1 MSLNNGRFNSEKKVL
16 PPAANL
22 VYNEEHSVYLAHFTS
37 FSSKAAGSLGASEP
51 AAGVVKLALKRIGG
65 VKTTSLPD
73 ELSMQALASF
83 ASE

>member
-16 PPAANL
+16 PPGVNL
-22 VYNEEHSVYLAHFTS
+22 VYNEEHCVHLAQFTS
-37 FSSKAAGSLGASEP
+37 FSSRAAGSLGASEP
-51 AAGVVKLALKRIGG
+51 AAGVVKQALERIGR

-73 ELSMQALASF
+73 ELSMQTLASF

>member
-1 MSLNNGRFNSEKKVL
+1 MALNNGRFNSVKKIL
-16 PPAANL
+16 PTGVNL
-22 VYNEEHSVYLAHFTS
+22 VYNEEHSVHLAHFTS

-51 AAGVVKLALKRIGG
+51 AAGVVKLSLERIGG

-83 ASE
+83 ASK

>member
-16 PPAANL
+16 PPGVNL
-22 VYNEEHSVYLAHFTS
+22 VYNEEHSVHLAHFTF

-51 AAGVVKLALKRIGG
+51 TAGVVKMALERVGG